1 LHALTHTDRRLL
13 QVQPDELKAIAGGFD
28 DGGANLRG
36 SGLKLSG
43 EKFMFLRADDEMM
56 AGKKGP
62 GGVTIYKT
70 AQAIIIGTYNEN
82 MAAGTNSIQ
91 VSKIADYL
99 KESGY

>member
-1 LHALTHTDRRLL
+1 
-13 QVQPDELKAIAGGFD
+13 
-28 DGGANLRG
+28 
-36 SGLKLSG
+36 
-43 EKFMFLRADDEMM
+43 MM

-91 VSKIADYL
+91 VGKIADYL